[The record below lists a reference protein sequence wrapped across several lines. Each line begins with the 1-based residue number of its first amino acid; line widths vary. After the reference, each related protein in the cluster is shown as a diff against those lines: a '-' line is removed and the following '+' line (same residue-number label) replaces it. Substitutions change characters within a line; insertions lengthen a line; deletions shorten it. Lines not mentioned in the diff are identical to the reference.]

1 MSSRFVLRLVLALSL
16 CCSFAALADGE
27 VSMPNL
33 LYKGGH
39 IISNVQ
45 VVPVLWGPDVYAETQ
60 QRIGDFYKTLVV
72 SSYFDSINEY
82 DTTRSNGTMQTF
94 GMGTSDKVYTIT
106 PINQNGT
113 LGENDLAGEIAAQ
126 VMAGVLPPPNNNTL
140 YMLHFAPNFTLTN
153 SGGSDCSQ
161 PNGQFCAYHSNG
173 HIGAQIFRF
182 GAMPDMSQGGC
193 TMGCASNPNLTP
205 FEVLTDNASHEFDEA
220 ITDPDNATGWY
231 DGQPTDPVTMHAE
244 NGDICANLFDDSA
257 TIPDGDGGV
266 YYVQRE
272 WSNQYKACIVSK
284 NDVFTVDFDVP
295 KPTVTPGGTVV
306 VTATLGLPTNNIT
319 QTISTHI
326 FGVPTGVAINPS
338 PFPRTL
344 HPGQSTQISIQVDAA
359 APVGTY
365 NLEVLFFGPRATI
378 FKALPVKVQKE
389 GLTLSFDPTDLT
401 VNSGATVTSAI
412 TTINAGSAK
421 MVTLSATGLPDG
433 VVATFDPAVVN
444 AGDTSTMTLTVD
456 KAAAGVT
463 MQGFSVV
470 GTAGTLTAS
479 SDGTLTVNHVGCST
493 SAGGLSWLAAL
504 AVLLIVRRRS

>member
-1 MSSRFVLRLVLALSL
+1 MSSRFVVRLVLALSL
-16 CCSFAALADGE
+16 CSSLAALADGE

-33 LYKGGH
+33 VYKGGH
-39 IISNVQ
+39 IISNVK

-60 QRIGDFYKTLVV
+60 QRIGGFYKTLVV
-72 SSYFDSINEY
+72 SSYFDSLNEY

-113 LGENDLAGEIAAQ
+113 LSESELAGEIAAQ
-126 VMAGVLPPPNNNTL
+126 VAAGSLPAPDNNTL
-140 YMLHFAPNFTLTN
+140 YMLHFAPNFVLTE
-153 SGGSDCSQ
+153 GGSSDCSQ
-161 PNGQFCAYHSNG
+161 PGGAFCAYHSNG

-193 TMGCASNPNLTP
+193 SMGCASNPNLTP
-205 FEVLTDNASHEFDEA
+205 FEVLTDNASHEFAEA

-231 DGQPTDPVTMHAE
+231 DGQPADPASGHAE

-257 TIPDGDGGV
+257 TIADGDGGV
-266 YYVQRE
+266 YVLQRE
-272 WSNQYKACIVSK
+272 WSNQYKGCIVSK
-284 NDVFTVDFDVP
+284 NDVYSIDFDVP

-306 VTATLGLPTNNIT
+306 VTATLGQPTNAIT

-326 FGVPTGVAINPS
+326 FGVPTGLAINPV
-338 PFPRTL
+338 PFPRSL
-344 HPGQSTQISIQVDAA
+344 HPGQSTQISIQVDANT
-359 APVGTY
+359 PVGTY
-365 NLEVLFFGPRATI
+365 NLEVLFFGPRATL
-378 FKALPVKVQKE
+378 FKALPLKVQKE

-401 VNSGATVTSAI
+401 VNSGATVTSTI
-412 TTINAGSAK
+412 TTVNAGSAK

-444 AGDTSTMTLTVD
+444 AGDLSTMTLTVD
-456 KAAAGVT
+456 KSVPSVT

-470 GTAGTLTAS
+470 GTAGSLTAS
-479 SDGTLTVNHVGCST
+479 ADGTLTVAHQGCST
-493 SAGGLSWLAAL
+493 AAGGLSWLAAL
-504 AVLLIVRRRS
+504 ALLALARRRN